1 MYQENKEA
9 AHVDYSSFSGV
20 SNPYAGQQPLF
31 RDISD
36 IPRST
41 PGDFS
46 VSSSGSPD
54 VYRSLQ
60 GGTLSEPQPLSFM
73 SSSAFP
79 AKDLDLQP
87 PRFGSDSFHWE
98 EIQSHTATFEKSKA
112 MTMEDVRGPL
122 IQSFP
127 ATSSSVASLPA
138 VPPPLPDYVDPN
150 YNFSSNVLPA
160 DLFQSMQTLLK
171 AESVDVEAKPAKFRL
186 KCTAYPNNCVLSFVV
201 RVYRGESDKT
211 CVVECQRRKG
221 DVIPFARLFRS
232 LKSQADPNIRD
243 SASVSV
249 SSISREDEWMNEE
262 HAQETTQCLLLMA
275 KSQFVDVQSKA
286 VEALASLSSQD
297 KSVQELL
304 IKQGSV
310 SLLLDGCVAKTE
322 DVHRPALTA
331 LANLA
336 DGRAEVCRIIA
347 SDKALRSL
355 SEQFSSP
362 KDNCPQVVRECAR
375 VLSAVGQSVKRLKT
389 TTSTPVPAS
398 SAADSAAL
406 DIDYTFV
413 STAVQNLSCS
423 KDPLT
428 LLRAREIEECFD
440 LEGMC

>member
-1 MYQENKEA
+1 
-9 AHVDYSSFSGV
+9 
-20 SNPYAGQQPLF
+20 
-31 RDISD
+31 
-36 IPRST
+36 
-41 PGDFS
+41 
-46 VSSSGSPD
+46 
-54 VYRSLQ
+54 
-60 GGTLSEPQPLSFM
+60 
-73 SSSAFP
+73 
-79 AKDLDLQP
+79 
-87 PRFGSDSFHWE
+87 
-98 EIQSHTATFEKSKA
+98 
-112 MTMEDVRGPL
+112 L

-127 ATSSSVASLPA
+127 ATSSSVASIPA

-171 AESVDVEAKPAKFRL
+171 AQSVDVEAKPAKFRL

-221 DVIPFARLFRS
+221 NVIPFARLFRS
-232 LKSQADPNIRD
+232 LKSQADPKTRD
-243 SASVSV
+243 SASV
-249 SSISREDEWMNEE
+249 SSISREDERMNEE

-336 DGRAEVCRIIA
+336 DGRADVCRAIA

-389 TTSTPVPAS
+389 TTITTTSSTSVPAS
-398 SAADSAAL
+398 ASAPADPAAL